1 MTDPS
6 VDPPAEHTQLAPR
19 TTLLRFRSWAAVAV
33 SVAVIGYVGYAV
45 LRGWRET
52 AEELRH
58 FDWMLYSAVLG
69 LTGVNYT
76 LRYVKWSYLLH
87 RLDVHVPPRANL
99 WIYLAGLAMVI
110 SPGKAGELLKPYLV
124 GQVTDA
130 PMTRTIPAL
139 LAERATDAI
148 AIIVLAAFG
157 VGTFYAEGQRLIWLT
172 LAAAVVGFTF
182 VVVKPLG
189 LGLIGVLHKIPLLS
203 RFVPRIEAIYLALRI
218 VATPVPLLWT
228 LTLSLVAWWS
238 ECVGF
243 WLIFHGLGADGAT
256 LAASTFLYAFAT
268 VFGAPSPG
276 GMGMADAALVEGAL
290 KIIPNLGPGQA
301 VAAALL
307 VRVATLWFGVV
318 LGAFALLRIE
328 PVLNSHRRRTE

>member
-1 MTDPS
+1 MSDPS
-6 VDPPAEHTQLAPR
+6 IEQSPLVPG
-19 TTLLRFRSWAAVAV
+19 TTLLRFRRWAAIAVA
-33 SVAVIGYVGYAV
+33 VAVIGYVGYAV

-52 AEELRH
+52 AEELRQ
-58 FDWMLYSAVLG
+58 FNWPLYGAVLG

-76 LRYVKWSYLLH
+76 LRYVKWAYLLR
-87 RLDVHVPPRANL
+87 RLDVHVPLRPNI

-124 GQVTDA
+124 GDVTDA

-139 LAERATDAI
+139 VAERATDAI
-148 AIIVLAAFG
+148 AIIALAAIG
-157 VGTFYAEGQRLIWLT
+157 VGTFYAEGQRLIWVT
-172 LAAAVVGFTF
+172 LAAAAVGFAF

-189 LGLIGVLHKIPLLS
+189 LGVIRLLRRIPLVS
-203 RFVPRIEAIYLALRI
+203 RFADRIEATYLALRI
-218 VATPVPLLWT
+218 VAAPVPLLWT
-228 LTLSLVAWWS
+228 LALSIVAWWS

-243 WLIFHGLGADGAT
+243 WLIFHGLGADAAT

-290 KIIPNLGPGQA
+290 RLIPGLGPGQA

-318 LGAFALLRIE
+318 LGAVALLRIE
-328 PVLNSHRRRTE
+328 PVLHAHRRRTA